1 VLYSRVLIGKIWF
14 YNDNN
19 NNNNNNNNNK
29 LMQVITMMVIREHW
43 LAFCFINRKFANR

>member
-19 NNNNNNNNNK
+19 NNK
-29 LMQVITMMVIREHW
+29 LMQVITMMIIREHW
-43 LAFCFINRKFANR
+43 LAFCYINRKFANR

>member
-14 YNDNN
+14 YND
-19 NNNNNNNNNK
+19 NNNNNNK

-43 LAFCFINRKFANR
+43 LAFCYINRKFAYR